1 MFRSQPISRVL
12 YLLRGDDHLSRTDVT
27 DSLMRPY
34 PGTERAAPLFPYLIL
49 LQVGFT
55 WPASYLTAGELLPRL
70 STLTAKCGGIS
81 LLHFPWGH
89 PHRELPGTLP
99 VGARTFLRELPFG
112 TCLRDHPVDFV
123 TILLDYFVLV
133 K

>member
-12 YLLRGDDHLSRTDVT
+12 YPLRGDDHLSRTGVT

-70 STLTAKCGGIS
+70 STLTATDSGGIS
-81 LLHFPWGH
+81 LLHFPWGY
-89 PHRELPGTLP
+89 PHRGLPGTLP
-99 VGARTFLRELPFG
+99 FGARTFLR
-112 TCLRDHPVDFV
+112 
-123 TILLDYFVLV
+123 DYLSVLV
-133 K
+133 SATIQLTSSQYY